1 MTKPLFYLVGGL
13 LMALSVAFV
22 VHSILMSDHLW
33 GQIQLMLLCY
43 GLNYL
48 LATLIFFGVLVTH
61 KKNTMLVGFVFMGG
75 SVLKFAVFFLLIYPN
90 FKDDGIVGHDELSL
104 FFVPYLISLFAMT
117 YAAAR
122 SLQRK

>member
-43 GLNYL
+43 GLNYVL
-48 LATLIFFGVLVTH
+48 VTLIFFGLLFTH
-61 KKNTMLVGFVFMGG
+61 KKNGSLPILRRYAGFMLL
-75 SVLKFAVFFLLIYPN
+75 SVLP
-90 FKDDGIVGHDELSL
+90 
-104 FFVPYLISLFAMT
+104 
-117 YAAAR
+117 
-122 SLQRK
+122 